1 MRNQV
6 QLITY
11 ADRLGGS
18 LGGLAALL
26 DGPLKGLFGG
36 VHVLPFFWPYDGAD
50 AGFDPADHTQVD
62 PRLGS
67 WADILELSK
76 RYDVLADLI
85 VNHVSTESDRF
96 DDVRRNGASSPYFQ
110 MFLTFSS
117 VFPDGATEGDL
128 LRIFRPRP
136 GLPFTRM
143 RLGSDDHLLW
153 TTFTDRQVDI
163 DVHSFEGARYLASVL
178 QTLAD
183 NGVTTVRVDA
193 AGYAVKKAGTSCFMM
208 PETFA
213 FIDEI
218 TVKARALGM
227 RVLVEIHGTY
237 DQQLEVASHVD
248 CVYDFALPPLILHA
262 LLTGEAGPLR
272 RWLGVRPSN
281 ATTVLDTH
289 DGIGIVDI
297 AGNETD
303 SGEHGLLT
311 SSAVSALVESI
322 HRNSADSSRQ
332 ATGAAASNLDLYQV
346 NCTYYDAL
354 ARDDRRYLLARLIQL
369 FTPGV
374 PQVYYVGL
382 LAGSN
387 DMALLEETGVG
398 RDVNRHHYTTEEVSA
413 ALQRPVVQRLA
424 ALMRFR
430 NTHPAFGGEFSY
442 GGGDDWLEL
451 RWAHDTDHATLLA
464 DLSHGSYTL
473 RYTADG
479 HEHSADDVAALV
491 S

>member
-1 MRNQV
+1 MRAMRNQV
-6 QLITY
+6 QLIAY

-18 LGGLAALL
+18 LRGLTNLL
-26 DGPLKGLFGG
+26 DGPLEGLFGG
-36 VHVLPFFWPYDGAD
+36 VHVLPFFRPYDGAD

-67 WADILELSK
+67 WADVLELSK
-76 RYDVLADLI
+76 RHDVVADVV

-96 DDVRRNGASSPYFQ
+96 EDVRRNGTSSPYFE
-110 MFLTFSS
+110 MILTLGS
-117 VFPDGATEGDL
+117 VFPEGATEGDL

-143 RLGSDDHLLW
+143 RLGSDDHLVW
-153 TTFTDRQVDI
+153 TTFTDGQVDI
-163 DVHSFEGARYLASVL
+163 DVHSVEGARYLHSVL
-178 QTLAD
+178 ETLAA

-218 TVKARALGM
+218 TANARALGM
-227 RVLVEIHGTY
+227 KALVEIHGTH
-237 DQQLEVASHVD
+237 DQQLKIASHVD
-248 CVYDFALPPLILHA
+248 WVYDFALPPLILHA
-262 LLTGEAGPLR
+262 LLTGEAEPLR
-272 RWLGVRPSN
+272 RWLAIRPSN
-281 ATTVLDTH
+281 AVTVLDTH
-289 DGIGIVDI
+289 DGIGIVDV
-297 AGNETD
+297 AGNGAD
-303 SGEHGLLT
+303 VGEQGLL
-311 SSAVSALVESI
+311 APAAISALVESI
-322 HRNSADSSRQ
+322 HRNSADSSRR

-354 ARDDRRYLLARLIQL
+354 ARDDNRYLLARLIQF

-387 DMALLEETGVG
+387 DMALLEKTGVG
-398 RDVNRHHYTTEEVSA
+398 RDVNRHHYTTEEVTA
-413 ALQRPVVQRLA
+413 ELQRPVVQRLA
-424 ALMRFR
+424 ALIRFR
-430 NTHPAFGGEFSY
+430 NTHPAFGGAFSY
-442 GGGDDWLEL
+442 GGSHDRLEL
-451 RWAHDTDHATLLA
+451 RWDQDTEHAALVA
-464 DLSHGSYTL
+464 DLSQGSYTV

-479 HEHSADDVAALV
+479 HEHSLRAD
-491 S
+491 